1 MKSLCFV
8 FFLQKDLSHV
18 TEGNDKEEDAFE
30 MLLKKLEEALKN
42 DDLSKYGSSDDDITE
57 EEITLFE
64 RKVEDLL
71 GDFDAGLLNSDSSET
86 QADDNDDEKNSGDGY
101 DNSVKLRT
109 WLSSISFSLF
119 GECF

>member
-42 DDLSKYGSSDDDITE
+42 DDLSKYGSGDDDITE

-101 DNSVKLRT
+101 DNSMKLRT
-109 WLSSISFSLF
+109 WISSISFSLF

>member
-1 MKSLCFV
+1 MKRLCFV
-8 FFLQKDLSHV
+8 LFLQKDLSHV

-30 MLLKKLEEALKN
+30 MLLKKLEEALKT
-42 DDLSKYGSSDDDITE
+42 DDLSKDGSGDDDITK

-71 GDFDAGLLNSDSSET
+71 VDFDVGLLNSDSSET

>member
-42 DDLSKYGSSDDDITE
+42 DDLSKDGSGDDDITE

-101 DNSVKLRT
+101 DNSMKLRT
-109 WLSSISFSLF
+109 WISSISFSLF